1 MRNRFFLFWAS
12 LCAVTISAFA
22 EPEKGFYEKHDIRGF
37 ISVGADYRG
46 MRSAYADYLNRL
58 LFNKNQGYVV
68 EVAEEGGDSTKLV
81 GVTDP
86 SIGKYEHFN
95 DYYLGLHV
103 EIGAQYR
110 QFLTWFDINFMP
122 TQVSE
127 KPANFSS
134 ANGARLYDVKWF
146 AYGVDWMFGWK
157 IFGENTVINLI
168 PSAGIGL
175 NLLNV
180 HLASNYDYLKVGA
193 DASSDSAYVHA
204 KNRYYS
210 TLSPTFNAQME
221 LRLSFDP
228 FSVGVYGG
236 YRVIR
241 FDEFDIDGY
250 ELGDPDN
257 NGDTWFLGAKL
268 TWTFLSENQKK
279 IRDKL

>member
-22 EPEKGFYEKHDIRGF
+22 EPEEGFYEKHDIRGF

-58 LFNKNQGYVV
+58 LFNKNQGYLV
-68 EVAEEGGDSTKLV
+68 EVAEEGSDSTTTV
-81 GVTDP
+81 GVADP

-127 KPANFSS
+127 KPAKFSS
-134 ANGARLYDVKWF
+134 VNGARLYDVKWF

-175 NLLNV
+175 NLLNI
-180 HLASNYDYLKVGA
+180 HLASNYDYLKADA
-193 DASSDSAYVHA
+193 DASSDSAYIHA

-257 NGDTWFLGAKL
+257 NGDTWFFGAKL
-268 TWTFLSENQKK
+268 TWTFLSENQRKL
-279 IRDKL
+279 RDKL